1 MIERVQKRKVK
12 IGSLLDIAP
21 DNSGSKNMTPIDLTP
36 WENFTQ
42 HPALNFYFRLHF

>member
-21 DNSGSKNMTPIDLTP
+21 DNSGSKNMTLTDFHQ
-36 WENFTQ
+36 WERLTK
-42 HPALNFYFRLHF
+42 HPALNSYFRLHF